1 MTYPEISDFAEGQTQ
16 KLQCF
21 STWQFFSALP
31 AQILKPC
38 NVRCAHSSAFGYG
51 WRPTPMS
58 LRVAEDPMREF
69 PNFSWSGTHRSVLPC
84 KSPCGSSGRMVFFLG
99 FSWSGKCDSNGG
111 KPQRTEVLWLSHGTF
126 RDLLRKPGQVSKRKR
141 VGALKVRYPSELVSC
156 GRSHA
161 QRINAQE
168 VRWRGMMVEFWAKN
182 LRKPTVYG

>member
-69 PNFSWSGTHRSVLPC
+69 PNFSWFGTHRSVLPC

-99 FSWSGKCDSNGG
+99 FSWSGKCDS
-111 KPQRTEVLWLSHGTF
+111 RE
-126 RDLLRKPGQVSKRKR
+126 RKR
-141 VGALKVRYPSELVSC
+141 VGALKVRYPSELVRC

>member
-69 PNFSWSGTHRSVLPC
+69 PNFSWFGTHRSVLPC

-141 VGALKVRYPSELVSC
+141 VGALKVRCGFSPALAGLENATAGSASESE
-156 GRSHA
+156 H
-161 QRINAQE
+161 
-168 VRWRGMMVEFWAKN
+168 
-182 LRKPTVYG
+182 

>member
-69 PNFSWSGTHRSVLPC
+69 PNFSWFGTHRSVLPC

-111 KPQRTEVLWLSHGTF
+111 KPQRLHSNRLPPACCPFCQADRHRLSGQNGNGLKSCGSHMGLSAICF
-126 RDLLRKPGQVSKRKR
+126 ANRDKSPSEASRSDE
-141 VGALKVRYPSELVSC
+141 GAL
-156 GRSHA
+156 
-161 QRINAQE
+161 RIGVFQQ
-168 VRWRGMMVEFWAKN
+168 
-182 LRKPTVYG
+182 